1 MLPFWQLIAGR
12 LWCAQQNEF
21 LEVFKVLVQGALRV
35 PCSDASISCS
45 ASSVPASVSFP
56 QNRCS
61 ICEGPARR
69 AARACCTEMR
79 WPDRSFRHH
88 LSCPL
93 SSSSLHCA
101 LQNFEKPDEDEVAQ
115 TAKETEAALLAVV
128 TTKLHA
134 QQPKQLPKQPGD
146 AQYIKYT
153 PAQQGK
159 QYNSG
164 AGQRIIKMQDMPV
177 DPMEPPKFRCT
188 ALTCRGMSVTCAGE
202 SRWRRGI
209 SMWQAVL
216 MAEEDALL

>member
-1 MLPFWQLIAGR
+1 M
-12 LWCAQQNEF
+12 
-21 LEVFKVLVQGALRV
+21 
-35 PCSDASISCS
+35 S
-45 ASSVPASVSFP
+45 
-56 QNRCS
+56 
-61 ICEGPARR
+61 
-69 AARACCTEMR
+69 
-79 WPDRSFRHH
+79 
-88 LSCPL
+88 
-93 SSSSLHCA
+93 SSSSLPCA

-188 ALTCRGMSVTCAGE
+188 ALGCGGFAVTGAVWCCVWCCVCWREQVALGILLQGRVCQRLRKLHCSAMGCVGYVLARHRRRRRSRRCWTCWRSGASQAQASCTTLYRAG
-202 SRWRRGI
+202 
-209 SMWQAVL
+209 
-216 MAEEDALL
+216 

>member
-1 MLPFWQLIAGR
+1 M
-12 LWCAQQNEF
+12 
-21 LEVFKVLVQGALRV
+21 
-35 PCSDASISCS
+35 
-45 ASSVPASVSFP
+45 
-56 QNRCS
+56 
-61 ICEGPARR
+61 
-69 AARACCTEMR
+69 
-79 WPDRSFRHH
+79 
-88 LSCPL
+88 
-93 SSSSLHCA
+93 
-101 LQNFEKPDEDEVAQ
+101 AQ

-188 ALTCRGMSVTCAGE
+188 VLTCTGLDDACAGE
-202 SRWRRGI
+202 SRRLKVSQTCPWL
-209 SMWQAVL
+209 SAH
-216 MAEEDALL
+216 AHTSS

>member
-1 MLPFWQLIAGR
+1 
-12 LWCAQQNEF
+12 
-21 LEVFKVLVQGALRV
+21 
-35 PCSDASISCS
+35 
-45 ASSVPASVSFP
+45 
-56 QNRCS
+56 
-61 ICEGPARR
+61 
-69 AARACCTEMR
+69 MR

-88 LSCPL
+88 FACPL

-177 DPMEPPKFRCT
+177 DPMEPPKFRYT
-188 ALTCRGMSVTCAGE
+188 ALSCRGVSITGAGE
-202 SRWRRGI
+202 SRWRWGTRCGR
-209 SMWQAVL
+209 L
-216 MAEEDALL
+216 C